1 MVTLKVD
8 DEVEI
13 IDTGEI
19 VWILEDLGDNLY
31 LISFKDE
38 DNSQEI
44 YAASHLIFKERRSE
58 FWDQE

>member
-31 LISFKDE
+31 LISFE
-38 DNSQEI
+38 DNSQDI